1 MEIKVLGPLEA
12 VEGSVSIV
20 PSAGKPRQLLA
31 LLALNAR
38 QMVPVVA
45 MMDELWGPRPPR
57 SAATTLQTYIFQL
70 RRSLS
75 AAMVGTGRDAK
86 EVLIT
91 RSAGYLLET
100 PMGDVDACRFD
111 ELTVRGYAAFE
122 AGDPEAASRQLGQ
135 ALGLWRGP
143 ALIDLPRG
151 NRLEIE
157 ATRLDESRVAALERR
172 LDADLQLGR
181 HHEILGELAG
191 LTAQY
196 PLHENMHAQFML
208 ALYRC
213 GMSARALEV
222 FRRLRASL
230 IDELGLE
237 PSGPVQRLQRAVLAS
252 DPGLDPVNPLR
263 PQRPRS
269 QPVGATQQQGV
280 EAQNRALAR
289 NAGSRG

>member
-12 VEGSVSIV
+12 VEADVSIV

-100 PMGDVDACRFD
+100 PLGDVDACRFD

-135 ALGLWRGP
+135 ALGLWRGS

-151 NRLEIE
+151 SRLEIE

-196 PLHENMHAQFML
+196 PLHENLHGQFML

-237 PSGPVQRLQRAVLAS
+237 PSAPVQRLQRAVLAS
-252 DPGLDPVNPLR
+252 DPALDPVHPLR
-263 PQRPRS
+263 PHGLRA
-269 QPVGATQQQGV
+269 QPVGTHQQALDGQD
-280 EAQNRALAR
+280 RAMAR
-289 NAGSRG
+289 RAGSRG